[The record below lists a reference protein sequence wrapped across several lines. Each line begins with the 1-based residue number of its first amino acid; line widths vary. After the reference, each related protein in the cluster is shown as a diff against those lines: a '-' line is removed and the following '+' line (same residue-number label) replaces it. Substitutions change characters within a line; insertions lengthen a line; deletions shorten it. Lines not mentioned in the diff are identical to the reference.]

1 MFHCLTSSIFLMSF
15 FIFYTIL
22 MVEKHD
28 FYKYCYQFNYIY
40 SFNILLIQSVASIFL
55 SYVPNTEIQITVF
68 YLMMSACR
76 SQRRHRGSGRR
87 ATRVLLNELSSTLYT
102 CTLVSIVLGVGSIE
116 AGLISIEF
124 SLSLGSTS
132 VHCDNWYYHGYCSY
146 APTKNQRNISR

>member
-1 MFHCLTSSIFLMSF
+1 MTFISTAISLIMYTRLTFFWSSRLRQFSF
-15 FIFYTIL
+15 PMYLTRR
-22 MVEKHD
+22 
-28 FYKYCYQFNYIY
+28 Y
-40 SFNILLIQSVASIFL
+40 SD
-55 SYVPNTEIQITVF
+55 F

-132 VHCDNWYYHGYCSY
+132 VHCDNWYYHGYCSC